1 MSAAIELTGTE
12 LRTLVKVAAVAFVA
26 TMLLLRKYRRDVAD
40 WNATHPHRSFGGVR

>member
-26 TMLLLRKYRRDVAD
+26 TMLLRKYRRDVAD